1 MKNINFI
8 LFFSAILFSMV
19 SCKVDELPGTK
30 NQALTSGG
38 LEIKNDDTSTVVNGR
53 SVSLKAIINNE
64 QSREITECGVLYS
77 TVQGFSQG
85 QAEKVVALAENITEN
100 SFTVNID
107 NLVDDKTYYYYF
119 YVNHSGGMSM
129 SGESSFEVPA
139 IVSEPLVA
147 FDDNKIIDGTTL
159 YGVVLS
165 DGHNAITAYGV
176 RWSTTED
183 MANAIEVQGVETE
196 TVDGALYYSV
206 DLSNIINEW
215 NNAGNL
221 YFQMY
226 AVNELG
232 KGTSEVK
239 NMERPKNYAKY
250 EIIRLWVT
258 DATTAKMEIKCVS
271 TGVNLTSYGY
281 VVNGTKVELTGEANI
296 AGATQLVEL
305 TRLNDGDNKVYI
317 YGVNEDGT
325 SVETNENSRS
335 FSTKILDKYDPT
347 IRYFELDPIKVNDNG
362 VEKYCYFLDRNLGA
376 RDAASKTDDKVRVNP
391 TQDEAGWLFQ
401 WGRKGDVY
409 EGVGHQM
416 WDSQKQSGAIPITS
430 YGNHYYKFITN
441 GSSPYSWIK
450 FETGQDSKKIL
461 TSLWNEDPEGGTH
474 NPCPIGYRVPK
485 SIEMKYFFNEENR
498 GNMKIVAANVSRS
511 ASHGG
516 LLYNQGVCYS
526 TCTIYDFKV
535 FKPYVWCITVN
546 SDGSLKFP
554 TGSDTSKT
562 LGLGIFVRPVRVEV
576 IESNQ

>member
-38 LEIKNDDTSTVVNGR
+38 LEVKNDDASTVVNGR

-85 QAEKVVALAENITEN
+85 QAEKVVASAENITEN

-176 RWSTTED
+176 RWSITED

-206 DLSNIINEW
+206 DLSSIINEW

-347 IRYFELDPIKVNDNG
+347 IRYFELDPIEVKDETKGTVT
-362 VEKYCYFLDRNLGA
+362 YYYFLDRNLGA
-376 RDAASKTDDKVRVNP
+376 KKAAEITDTAPRTDA

-401 WGRKGDVY
+401 WGRDGQ
-409 EGVGHQM
+409 GHQY
-416 WDSQKQSGAIPITS
+416 WDSEIELNAGP
-430 YGNHYYKFITN
+430 
-441 GSSPYSWIK
+441 
-450 FETGQDSKKIL
+450 L
-461 TSLWNEDPEGGTH
+461 TSESQFNNHKTKFMAHSKYTWFDNSESQKNKLSEFWNREWNNGGNY
-474 NPCPIGYRVPK
+474 NPCPTGFYVPSSADLK
-485 SIEMKYFFNEENR
+485 LFFTNR
-498 GNMKIVAANVSRS
+498 DKMKIVVADKFRTARTGTFLTGTCYWTCQLVTANGRMLAYAWVIENNSGTLKWPTS
-511 ASHGG
+511 GSTKELG
-516 LLYNQGVCYS
+516 QGNF
-526 TCTIYDFKV
+526 I
-535 FKPYVWCITVN
+535 
-546 SDGSLKFP
+546 
-554 TGSDTSKT
+554 
-562 LGLGIFVRPVRVEV
+562 RPVRVET
-576 IESNQ
+576 IESHQ